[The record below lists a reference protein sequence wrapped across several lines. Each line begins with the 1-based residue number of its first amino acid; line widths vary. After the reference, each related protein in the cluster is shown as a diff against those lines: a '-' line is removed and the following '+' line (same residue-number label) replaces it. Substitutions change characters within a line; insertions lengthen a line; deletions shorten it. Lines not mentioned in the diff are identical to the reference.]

1 LKKQLNAA
9 VMPGTR
15 PGMTIIPGRRGGA
28 IATTSEAQCG
38 QGVECPFDPVGIA
51 HEKQIRLTRLTHGAI
66 LALY

>member
-9 VMPGTR
+9 VMPGAR
-15 PGMTIIPGRRGGA
+15 PGMTILAAVVAP
-28 IATTSEAQCG
+28 IAASSEAQCG
-38 QGVECPFDPVGIA
+38 QGVERPFDPVGIA